1 MIKRS
6 VFLLII
12 ILAFILRFYK
22 LGEIPVSLDWDEVS
36 NAYNA
41 YSILNTGRDEYGSF
55 LPFANRSFDDYK
67 PPLYMYLNT
76 LTVDTLGLN
85 ALAARLPS
93 AFFGFLSIPLIY
105 FLAKLIFENSNKKE
119 LLALLSMFL
128 FAIFPWHIHFSK
140 VGLEANIGLFASLA
154 FASFFLY
161 GLKKYIYLIP
171 SALFFGAG
179 LYSYHAQRIFLPLFL
194 IIFVFLFRETIIQ
207 IPKKFT
213 LSFLF
218 LTITALLS
226 MFIVLPQKAIFS
238 RLESSAENTLEG
250 QKINHSNQIPGSPDS
265 FADNK
270 YIDTGSKYIENYFSN
285 FSANFLF
292 IKGDGNL
299 RHHIENYGLVPLFYL
314 PILLIGLYQVLKN
327 TERRK
332 SLIIIWLV
340 IAPLPATPVFPA
352 PHAIRSSL
360 LMIPIVL
367 ISAFGLYSIFT
378 RKLLSTII
386 TLVIGVTLAIS
397 LALYL
402 HNYYT
407 HYAVH
412 SAVAWQYG
420 YKEAAIETNKIK
432 NNFEKVRVS
441 EDFEQAHIFWLFYN
455 QYDPLTFQKEGNRGQ
470 FDKFYFGQ
478 KESDVQL
485 SKNES
490 ELFVSYAQTFPEKF
504 KVLKTIYYPNSSEAV
519 KIGVY
524 EKQ

>member
-6 VFLLII
+6 VFLSII

-22 LGEIPVSLDWDEVS
+22 LGEIPVSLNWDEVS

-76 LTVDTLGLN
+76 LTVGTLGLN

-140 VGLEANIGLFASLA
+140 VGLEANIGLFTSLA

-161 GLKKYIYLIP
+161 GLKKNIYLIL

-194 IIFVFLFRETIIQ
+194 IILVYLFRQKIIQ

-238 RLESSAENTLEG
+238 RLESSAENTLES
-250 QKINHSNQIPGSPDS
+250 QKINNSNQIPGSQNS

-292 IKGDGNL
+292 IEGDGNL
-299 RHHIENYGLVPLFYL
+299 RHHPQNYGLIPLIYL
-314 PILLIGLYQVLKN
+314 PLLLIGIYRVFKNWQRRRSLVL
-327 TERRK
+327 
-332 SLIIIWLV
+332 IWLV

-407 HYAVH
+407 HYAIH
-412 SAVAWQYG
+412 SAKEWQYG
-420 YKEAAIETNKIK
+420 YKEAAIESEKLKNEFQKIS
-432 NNFEKVRVS
+432 VS
-441 EDFEQAHIFWLFYN
+441 GDFEQAHIFWLFYTE
-455 QYDPLTFQKEGNRGQ
+455 YDPESFQKYGNQGQ

-478 KESDVQL
+478 KKSDVEL

-490 ELFVSYAQTFPEKF
+490 ELFISYAQTFPQNF
-504 KVLKTIYYPNSSEAV
+504 KVLKTIYYPDKSAAI
-519 KIGVY
+519 KIGHY
-524 EKQ
+524 ENQ